1 MDNNNIGVLSATFI
15 DCGSA
20 VTGKAIIR
28 GADAALKLART
39 LDWFGGESRR
49 FSVQVTSRGKK
60 FNLSYLVTFDFKS

>member
-28 GADAALKLART
+28 CADAALKLART

-49 FSVQVTSRGKK
+49 FSEQI
-60 FNLSYLVTFDFKS
+60 